1 MANNLESGGH
11 PKGAAAWFAGLVILV
26 VSVSAGL
33 RFYDLFALP
42 LTNDETSALMR
53 LNTKSV
59 SELLG
64 TVVWNDGHPML
75 VQVFLWYWT
84 KWFGTAVW
92 VVKLPFLLCGLGSVI
107 LMIRIGIRL
116 GAAWAGLLAAAMLAT
131 LQFPLMY
138 SEIARPYA
146 PGLLLSLWAY
156 YVWLRWLEVCKT
168 EVAGINL
175 WAKPLILLSIAGYL
189 GASNHYFNG
198 LILALLFISGLMTL
212 PRNRWIRYLWPW
224 LLGAALYMHQI
235 GIFMHHLQV
244 GSPGWLQVPTWKSL
258 FKHFMYCF
266 GYSLWPIHAW
276 LLGVLLGELI
286 QKRKIK
292 WLGFDETWAGSKVIS
307 TGADGDVSD
316 LGDKQ
321 QKRVINRV
329 IWLLYLAP
337 LLIAYFYSVYRAPVF
352 QDSVLL
358 FSFGFGLLGFA
369 LWVDRRVLS
378 LRLKAGLVVLT
389 LLVNLYV
396 LLVDR
401 NHRELFN
408 NQSYDAA
415 VKTLKRWKVVDDVS
429 RGDAMWV
436 YGFESFFME
445 YHAQE
450 LGLALGKWQK
460 NGGDLQY
467 FRDETVD
474 YASFRKKLSALKG
487 DDFYYLNMVGMDPM
501 LRVWIQRA
509 FPVLRSESMG
519 PGYHIMHFSKV
530 VEGNS
535 GSGYLGVG
543 VSPVWRGQLA
553 LRGDIDSSQY
563 RQILAVSTD
572 SLGEHRYSAEFVAV
586 AVVELDTLLLRS
598 KDLRLV
604 VMIKNGAGENI
615 RYLDQG
621 IGNMS
626 YEMGEVEVLEGGRCR
641 VNLYLAGRLVDVEWG
656 GDGIEGQGVL
666 GGIRTGLASNINH
679 FATRGYDMQIFIDNA
694 GRKPVAVKTLRIDFW
709 PGNESVYGLVN
720 PVIP

>member
-1 MANNLESGGH
+1 MENNLKSGGR
-11 PKGAAAWFAGLVILV
+11 PQGAVTWFAGLVILV
-26 VSVSAGL
+26 VGLAAGL
-33 RFYDLFALP
+33 RFIDLFSLP
-42 LTNDETSALMR
+42 LTNDETSVLMR
-53 LNTKSV
+53 LNTNSV

-107 LMIRIGIRL
+107 LTVRIGIRL

-146 PGLLLSLWAY
+146 PGLLLSLWAF
-156 YVWLRWLEVCKT
+156 YVWLRWLDVCKT
-168 EVAGINL
+168 EVAAINL
-175 WAKPLILLSIAGYL
+175 WAKPWILLSIAGYL

-198 LILALLFISGLMTL
+198 LILALLFVSGLVIL
-212 PRNRWIRYLWPW
+212 PRKRWIRYLWPW
-224 LLGAALYMHQI
+224 LLGVALYMHQI
-235 GIFMHHLQV
+235 GIFLHHLQV
-244 GSPGWLQVPTWKSL
+244 GSPGWLQAPTLKSL

-266 GYSLWPIHAW
+266 GYSLWPIQLW

-286 QKRKIK
+286 QRRKIK
-292 WLGFDETWAGSKVIS
+292 WLGFDETLAGSKVIS
-307 TGADGDVSD
+307 SGADDGSD
-316 LGDKQ
+316 LSEKH
-321 QKRVINRV
+321 QKRATNRV

-337 LLIAYFYSVYRAPVF
+337 LLIAYLYSVYRAPVF

-369 LWVDRRVLS
+369 LWVDRRVMS

-401 NHRELFN
+401 NHREVFN

-415 VKTLKRWKVVDDVS
+415 VKTLKRWKVADDVS

-445 YHAQE
+445 YHAKE
-450 LGLALGKWQK
+450 LGFKLDKWQK

-467 FRDETVD
+467 FRDESVD
-474 YASFRKKLSALKG
+474 YASFRKKLAAVRG

-509 FPVLRSESMG
+509 FPILRGESMG
-519 PGYHIMHFSKV
+519 SGYHIMHFSRV
-530 VEGNS
+530 VGKRLDS
-535 GSGYLGVG
+535 GFKSDS
-543 VSPVWRGQLA
+543 VSPVWSGHLA

-563 RQILAVSTD
+563 RQVLAVSTD
-572 SLGEHRYSAEFVAV
+572 SLGEQRYSAEFVAV
-586 AVVELDTLLLRS
+586 ATIELNTMLLRK

-604 VMIKNGAGENI
+604 VVIKNGAGENV

-621 IGNMS
+621 IGNMG
-626 YEMGEVEVLEGGRCR
+626 YELGEVEVLGGGKCR
-641 VNLYLAGRLVDVEWG
+641 ANLFLAGRLVDVEWG
-656 GDGIEGQGVL
+656 GEGIEGQGL
-666 GGIRTGLASNINH
+666 FREIGTGLASNINH

>member
-1 MANNLESGGH
+1 
-11 PKGAAAWFAGLVILV
+11 
-26 VSVSAGL
+26 
-33 RFYDLFALP
+33 
-42 LTNDETSALMR
+42 
-53 LNTKSV
+53 
-59 SELLG
+59 
-64 TVVWNDGHPML
+64 
-75 VQVFLWYWT
+75 
-84 KWFGTAVW
+84 
-92 VVKLPFLLCGLGSVI
+92 
-107 LMIRIGIRL
+107 L

-146 PGLLLSLWAY
+146 PGLLLSLWAF

-244 GSPGWLQVPTWKSL
+244 GSPGWLKVPTIKSL

-266 GYSLWPIHAW
+266 GYSLWPIHVW

-292 WLGFDETWAGSKVIS
+292 WLGFDQIQAGLKGSSFV
-307 TGADGDVSD
+307 ADGSD
-316 LGDKQ
+316 SIEKH
-321 QKRVINRV
+321 QKRTVNRT

-358 FSFGFGLLGFA
+358 FSFGFGILGFA

-436 YGFESFFME
+436 YGFESFFMK

-450 LGLALGKWQK
+450 LGLALGKWQE

-474 YASFRKKLSALKG
+474 YASFRKKLTAVKG

-535 GSGYLGVG
+535 GSGYLGDG
-543 VSPVWRGQLA
+543 VSPVWSGQLA

-563 RQILAVSTD
+563 RQVLAVSTD
-572 SLGEHRYSAEFVAV
+572 SLGEQRYSAEFVAV

-604 VMIKNGAGENI
+604 VIIKNGAGENI

-621 IGNMS
+621 IGNMG
-626 YEMGEVEVLEGGRCR
+626 YGLGEVEVLDGGRCR

-666 GGIRTGLASNINH
+666 RGIGTGLASNINH

-694 GRKPVAVKTLRIDFW
+694 GRKPVGVKSLRIDFW
-709 PGNESVYGLVN
+709 PGNGSVYGLVN

>member
-1 MANNLESGGH
+1 MANNLKSGGH
-11 PKGAAAWFAGLVILV
+11 LKGSAAWFAGLVILV
-26 VSVSAGL
+26 VAVAAGL

-53 LNTKSV
+53 LNAKSV

-64 TVVWNDGHPML
+64 TVVWKDGHPML

-107 LMIRIGIRL
+107 LMVRIGIRL

-146 PGLLLSLWAY
+146 PGLLLSLWAF

-198 LILALLFISGLMTL
+198 LILALLFVSGLVIL
-212 PRNRWIRYLWPW
+212 PRKRWIRYLWPW
-224 LLGAALYMHQI
+224 LLGVALYMHQI
-235 GIFMHHLQV
+235 GIFLHHLQV
-244 GSPGWLQVPTWKSL
+244 GSPGWLQAPTLKSL

-266 GYSLWPIHAW
+266 GYSLWPIHLW
-276 LLGVLLGELI
+276 LIGVLLGELMR
-286 QKRKIK
+286 KRKIK
-292 WLGFDETWAGSKVIS
+292 WLGFDQTLAGLKVIS
-307 TGADGDVSD
+307 SGADDGSD
-316 LGDKQ
+316 LSEKH
-321 QKRVINRV
+321 QKRATNRV

-337 LLIAYFYSVYRAPVF
+337 LAIAFLYSVFRAPVF

-358 FSFGFGLLGFA
+358 FSFGFGILGFA

-415 VKTLKRWKVVDDVS
+415 VKTLKRWKLVDDVS

-445 YHAQE
+445 YHAKE
-450 LGLALGKWQK
+450 LCFKLDRWQK

-467 FRDETVD
+467 FRDESVD
-474 YASFRKKLSALKG
+474 YASFRKKLAAVRG

-509 FPVLRSESMG
+509 FPILRGESMG
-519 PGYHIMHFSKV
+519 SGYHIMHFSRV
-530 VEGNS
+530 VGKRLDS
-535 GSGYLGVG
+535 GFKSDS
-543 VSPVWRGQLA
+543 VSPVWSGHLA

-563 RQILAVSTD
+563 RQVLAVSTD
-572 SLGEHRYSAEFVAV
+572 SLGEQRYSAEFVAV
-586 AVVELDTLLLRS
+586 ACVELDTILLRK

-604 VMIKNGAGENI
+604 VVIKNGAGENV

-621 IGNMS
+621 IGNMG
-626 YEMGEVEVLEGGRCR
+626 YELGEVEVLGGGKCR
-641 VNLYLAGRLVDVEWG
+641 VNLYLAGRLIDVEWG
-656 GDGIEGQGVL
+656 GEGIEGQGL
-666 GGIRTGLASNINH
+666 FREIGTGLASNINH

-709 PGNESVYGLVN
+709 RGNGSVYGLVN

>member
-1 MANNLESGGH
+1 MANNLKSGGH

-26 VSVSAGL
+26 VVVAGGL

-53 LNTKSV
+53 LNAKSV

-64 TVVWNDGHPML
+64 TVVWKDGHPML

-107 LMIRIGIRL
+107 LMVRIGIRL

-146 PGLLLSLWAY
+146 PGLLLSLWAF
-156 YVWLRWLEVCKT
+156 YVWLRWLDVCKT

-198 LILALLFISGLMTL
+198 LILALLFVSGLVIL

-224 LLGAALYMHQI
+224 LLGAALYLHQI
-235 GIFMHHLQV
+235 GIFLHHLQV
-244 GSPGWLQVPTWKSL
+244 GNPGWLQAPTLKSL

-266 GYSLWPIHAW
+266 GYSLWPIHLW
-276 LLGVLLGELI
+276 LIGVLLGELMR
-286 QKRKIK
+286 KRKIK
-292 WLGFDETWAGSKVIS
+292 WLGFGKTLAGLKVIS
-307 TGADGDVSD
+307 SGADDGSD
-316 LGDKQ
+316 LSEKH
-321 QKRVINRV
+321 QKRATNRV

-337 LLIAYFYSVYRAPVF
+337 LLIAYLYSVYRAPVF

-369 LWVDRRVLS
+369 LWVDRRVMS
-378 LRLKAGLVVLT
+378 LRLKAGLVILT

-396 LLVDR
+396 LLMDR
-401 NHRELFN
+401 NHREVFN

-415 VKTLKRWKVVDDVS
+415 VKTLKRWKVADDVS

-445 YHAQE
+445 YHAKE
-450 LGLALGKWQK
+450 LGWELRKWQK
-460 NGGDLQY
+460 GGGKLQY

-474 YASFRKKLSALKG
+474 YSSFRKKLAAVRG

-509 FPVLRSESMG
+509 FPILRGESMG
-519 PGYHIMHFSKV
+519 SGYHIMHFSRV
-530 VEGNS
+530 VGKRLD
-535 GSGYLGVG
+535 LGFKSDS
-543 VSPVWRGQLA
+543 VSPVWSGHLA

-563 RQILAVSTD
+563 RQVLAVSMD
-572 SLGEHRYSAEFVAV
+572 SLGEQRYSAEFVAV
-586 AVVELDTLLLRS
+586 AVVELDTLLLKS

-604 VMIKNGAGENI
+604 VVIKNGAGENV
-615 RYLDQG
+615 RYLDKG
-621 IGNMS
+621 IGNMG
-626 YEMGEVEVLEGGRCR
+626 YELGEVDVLDGGKCR
-641 VNLYLAGRLVDVEWG
+641 ANLFLAGRLVDVEWG
-656 GDGIEGQGVL
+656 GEGF
-666 GGIRTGLASNINH
+666 RGLESNVNH
-679 FATRGYDMQIFIDNA
+679 FVDKGYEMQVFIDNV
-694 GRKPVAVKTLRIDFW
+694 GRNPMAVKTLCIDFW
-709 PGNESVYGLVN
+709 RGNASVYGLVN

>member
-26 VSVSAGL
+26 VAVAAGL

-53 LNTKSV
+53 LNAKSV

-146 PGLLLSLWAY
+146 PGLLLSLWAF

-198 LILALLFISGLMTL
+198 LILALLFISGLITL

-244 GSPGWLQVPTWKSL
+244 GSPGWLKVPTIKSL
-258 FKHFMYCF
+258 FKYFMYCF
-266 GYSLWPIHAW
+266 GYSLWPIHVW

-292 WLGFDETWAGSKVIS
+292 WLGFDQIQAGLKGSSFV
-307 TGADGDVSD
+307 ADGSD
-316 LGDKQ
+316 SSEKH
-321 QKRVINRV
+321 QKRAINRV

-358 FSFGFGLLGFA
+358 FSFGFGILGFA
-369 LWVDRRVLS
+369 LWVDRSALS

-436 YGFESFFME
+436 YGFESFFMK

-474 YASFRKKLSALKG
+474 YASFRKKLTAVKG

-530 VEGNS
+530 VDGNS
-535 GSGYLGVG
+535 GSGYLGDG
-543 VSPVWRGQLA
+543 VSPVWNGQLA

-563 RQILAVSTD
+563 RQVLAVSTD
-572 SLGEHRYSAEFVAV
+572 SLGEQRYSAEFVAV

-604 VMIKNGAGENI
+604 VIIKNGAGENI

-656 GDGIEGQGVL
+656 GEGIEGQGVL
-666 GGIRTGLASNINH
+666 RGIGTGLASNINH

-694 GRKPVAVKTLRIDFW
+694 GRKPVGVKSLRIDFW
-709 PGNESVYGLVN
+709 PGNGSVYGLVN

>member
-11 PKGAAAWFAGLVILV
+11 PKGAAAWFAGLAILV
-26 VSVSAGL
+26 VAVAAGL

-42 LTNDETSALMR
+42 LTNDETSSLMR
-53 LNTKSV
+53 LNAKSV

-107 LMIRIGIRL
+107 LMIHIGIRL

-146 PGLLLSLWAY
+146 PGLLLSLWAF
-156 YVWLRWLEVCKT
+156 YVWLRWLEVSKT

-198 LILALLFISGLMTL
+198 LILALLFISGLVIL

-244 GSPGWLQVPTWKSL
+244 GSPGWLKVPTIKSL

-266 GYSLWPIHAW
+266 GYSLWPIHVW

-292 WLGFDETWAGSKVIS
+292 WLGFDQIQAGLKGSSFV
-307 TGADGDVSD
+307 ADGSD
-316 LGDKQ
+316 SIEKH
-321 QKRVINRV
+321 QKRTVNRT

-358 FSFGFGLLGFA
+358 FSFGFGILGFA

-436 YGFESFFME
+436 YGFESFFMK

-474 YASFRKKLSALKG
+474 YASFRKKLTAVKG

-543 VSPVWRGQLA
+543 VSPVWSGQLA

-563 RQILAVSTD
+563 RQVLAVSTD
-572 SLGEHRYSAEFVAV
+572 SLGEQRYSAEFVAV

-604 VMIKNGAGENI
+604 VIIKNGAGENI

-621 IGNMS
+621 IGNMG
-626 YEMGEVEVLEGGRCR
+626 YGLGEVEVLDGGRCR

-656 GDGIEGQGVL
+656 GEGIEGQGVL
-666 GGIRTGLASNINH
+666 RGIGTGLASNINH

-694 GRKPVAVKTLRIDFW
+694 GRKPVGVKSLRIDFW
-709 PGNESVYGLVN
+709 PGNGSVYGLVN

>member
-26 VSVSAGL
+26 VAVAAGL

-53 LNTKSV
+53 LNAKSV

-146 PGLLLSLWAY
+146 PGLLLSLWAF

-198 LILALLFISGLMTL
+198 LILALLFISGLMIL

-244 GSPGWLQVPTWKSL
+244 GSPGWLKVPTIKSL
-258 FKHFMYCF
+258 FKYFMYCF
-266 GYSLWPIHAW
+266 GYSLWPIHVW

-292 WLGFDETWAGSKVIS
+292 WLGFDQIQAGLKGSSFV
-307 TGADGDVSD
+307 ADGSD
-316 LGDKQ
+316 SSEKH
-321 QKRVINRV
+321 QKRAINRV

-358 FSFGFGLLGFA
+358 FSFGFGILGFA
-369 LWVDRRVLS
+369 LWVDRSALS

-436 YGFESFFME
+436 YGFESFFMK

-474 YASFRKKLSALKG
+474 YASFRKKLTAVKG

-535 GSGYLGVG
+535 GSGYLGDG
-543 VSPVWRGQLA
+543 VSPVWSGQLA

-563 RQILAVSTD
+563 RQVLAVSTD
-572 SLGEHRYSAEFVAV
+572 SLGEQRYSAEFVAV

-604 VMIKNGAGENI
+604 VIIKNGAGENI

-656 GDGIEGQGVL
+656 GEGIEGQGVL
-666 GGIRTGLASNINH
+666 RGIGTGLASNINH

-694 GRKPVAVKTLRIDFW
+694 GRKPVGVKSLRIDFW
-709 PGNESVYGLVN
+709 PGNGSVYGLVN

>member
-26 VSVSAGL
+26 VAVAAGL

-53 LNTKSV
+53 LNAKSV

-64 TVVWNDGHPML
+64 TVVWDDGHPML

-107 LMIRIGIRL
+107 LMIHIGIRM

-146 PGLLLSLWAY
+146 PGLLLSLWAF
-156 YVWLRWLEVCKT
+156 YVWLRWLEVCKAD
-168 EVAGINL
+168 VAGINL

-198 LILALLFISGLMTL
+198 LILALLFVSGLVIL
-212 PRNRWIRYLWPW
+212 PRKRWIRYLWPW

-244 GSPGWLQVPTWKSL
+244 GSPGWLQVPTIKSL

-266 GYSLWPIHAW
+266 GYSLWPIHLW

-292 WLGFDETWAGSKVIS
+292 WLGFDETLAESKVIS
-307 TGADGDVSD
+307 AGADGDGSD

-321 QKRVINRV
+321 QKREINRV

-337 LLIAYFYSVYRAPVF
+337 LVIAFLYSVLRAPVF

-369 LWVDRRVLS
+369 LWVDRRALS

-396 LLVDR
+396 LLEDR

-415 VKTLKRWKVVDDVS
+415 VKTFKRWKVLDDVS

-436 YGFESFFME
+436 FGFESFFME
-445 YHAQE
+445 YHAKE

-467 FRDETVD
+467 FRDEKVD
-474 YASFRKKLSALKG
+474 YASFRKKLAAVKG

-509 FPVLRSESMG
+509 FPILLSESMG
-519 PGYHIMHFSKV
+519 PGYHIMHFSKFGG
-530 VEGNS
+530 GNGAS
-535 GSGYLGVG
+535 GNLGDG
-543 VSPVWRGQLA
+543 VSPVRSGQLA

-563 RQILAVSTD
+563 RQVLAVSTD
-572 SLGEHRYSAEFVAV
+572 SLGDQRYSAEFVAV
-586 AVVELDTLLLRS
+586 ATLELDTLLLRS

-621 IGNMS
+621 IGS
-626 YEMGEVEVLEGGRCR
+626 MGYGLGDVEVLVGGRCR

-656 GDGIEGQGVL
+656 GEGIAGQGVFREI
-666 GGIRTGLASNINH
+666 GAGLASNINH

-694 GRKPVAVKTLRIDFW
+694 GRRPVAVKTLRIDFW
-709 PGNESVYGLVN
+709 PGNGSVYGLVN

>member
-26 VSVSAGL
+26 VAVAAGL

-53 LNTKSV
+53 LSAKSV

-92 VVKLPFLLCGLGSVI
+92 VAKLPFLLCGLGSVI

-116 GAAWAGLLAAAMLAT
+116 GASWAGLLAAAMLAT

-146 PGLLLSLWAY
+146 PGLLLSLWAF

-198 LILALLFISGLMTL
+198 LILALLFISGLMIL

-292 WLGFDETWAGSKVIS
+292 WLGFDETLAGSKVIS

-321 QKRVINRV
+321 QKRAINRV

-358 FSFGFGLLGFA
+358 FSFGFGILGFA

-429 RGDAMWV
+429 RGDAMLV

-474 YASFRKKLSALKG
+474 YASFRKKLVAVKG

-535 GSGYLGVG
+535 GSGYLGGG
-543 VSPVWRGQLA
+543 VSPVWSGQLA

-563 RQILAVSTD
+563 RQVLAVSTD

-604 VMIKNGAGENI
+604 VMIKNGVGENI

-621 IGNMS
+621 IGNMG
-626 YEMGEVEVLEGGRCR
+626 YGLGEVEVLDGGRCR

-666 GGIRTGLASNINH
+666 RGIGTGLVSNINH

-694 GRKPVAVKTLRIDFW
+694 GRKSVAVKTLRINFW
-709 PGNESVYGLVN
+709 PGNGSVYGLVN
-720 PVIP
+720 PAIP

>member
-1 MANNLESGGH
+1 MENNLKSGGR
-11 PKGAAAWFAGLVILV
+11 PLEAVTWFVVLVILV
-26 VSVSAGL
+26 VAVAAGL
-33 RFYDLFALP
+33 RFIDLFSLP

-53 LNTKSV
+53 LNAKSV

-92 VVKLPFLLCGLGSVI
+92 LVKLPFLLCGLGSVI

-116 GAAWAGLLAAAMLAT
+116 GAAWTGLLAAAMLAT

-146 PGLLLSLWAY
+146 PGLLLSLWAF

-198 LILALLFISGLMTL
+198 LILALLFVSGLVIL

-224 LLGAALYMHQI
+224 LLCAALYMHQI

-266 GYSLWPIHAW
+266 GYSLWPIHVW

-292 WLGFDETWAGSKVIS
+292 WLGFDETMAGSKVIS
-307 TGADGDVSD
+307 SVADGLDSSE
-316 LGDKQ
+316 KHQ
-321 QKRVINRV
+321 NRAINRV

-358 FSFGFGLLGFA
+358 FSFGFGILAFA

-378 LRLKAGLVVLT
+378 LHLKAGLVVLT

-415 VKTLKRWKVVDDVS
+415 VKTLKRWKLVDNVS

-460 NGGDLQY
+460 NGGDLQC

-474 YASFRKKLSALKG
+474 YASFRKKLAAVKG
-487 DDFYYLNMVGMDPM
+487 DDFYYLNMVGIDPM

-530 VEGNS
+530 VEGNVDS
-535 GSGYLGVG
+535 RFLRDR
-543 VSPVWRGQLA
+543 VSPVWSGQLA

-563 RQILAVSTD
+563 RQVLSVSTD
-572 SLGEHRYSAEFVAV
+572 SLGEQRYSAEFVAV
-586 AVVELDTLLLRS
+586 AVVELDTQLLRD

-604 VMIKNGAGENI
+604 VMIKNGASENI

-626 YEMGEVEVLEGGRCR
+626 YEMGEVEVLDGGRCR
-641 VNLYLAGRLVDVEWG
+641 ANLLLAGRLVDVDWG
-656 GDGIEGQGVL
+656 GEGIEGQGL
-666 GGIRTGLASNINH
+666 LRGIGTGLMSNINH
-679 FATRGYDMQIFIDNA
+679 FARRGYEMQIFIDNA
-694 GRKPVAVKTLRIDFW
+694 GRKAVAVKSLGIDFW
-709 PGNESVYGLVN
+709 PGNGSVYGLVN

>member
-26 VSVSAGL
+26 VAVAAGL

-53 LNTKSV
+53 LNAKSV

-64 TVVWNDGHPML
+64 TVVWDDGHPML

-107 LMIRIGIRL
+107 LMIHIGIRM

-146 PGLLLSLWAY
+146 PGLLLSLWAF
-156 YVWLRWLEVCKT
+156 YVWLRWLEVCKAD
-168 EVAGINL
+168 VAGINL

-198 LILALLFISGLMTL
+198 LILALLFVSGLVIL
-212 PRNRWIRYLWPW
+212 PRKRWIRYLWPW

-244 GSPGWLQVPTWKSL
+244 GSPGWLQVPTIKSL

-266 GYSLWPIHAW
+266 GYSLWPIHLW

-292 WLGFDETWAGSKVIS
+292 WLGFDETLDESKVIS
-307 TGADGDVSD
+307 AGADGDRSD

-321 QKRVINRV
+321 QKREINRV

-337 LLIAYFYSVYRAPVF
+337 LVIAFLYSVLRAPVF

-369 LWVDRRVLS
+369 LWVDRRALS

-396 LLVDR
+396 LLEDR

-436 YGFESFFME
+436 FGFESFFME
-445 YHAQE
+445 YHAKE

-467 FRDETVD
+467 FRDEKVD
-474 YASFRKKLSALKG
+474 YASFRKKLAAVKG

-509 FPVLRSESMG
+509 FPILLSESMG
-519 PGYHIMHFSKV
+519 PGYHIMHFSKFGG
-530 VEGNS
+530 GNGAS
-535 GSGYLGVG
+535 GNLGDG
-543 VSPVWRGQLA
+543 VSPVRSGQLA

-563 RQILAVSTD
+563 RQVLAVSTD
-572 SLGEHRYSAEFVAV
+572 SLGDQRYSAEFVAV
-586 AVVELDTLLLRS
+586 ATLELDTLLLRS

-621 IGNMS
+621 IGNMG
-626 YEMGEVEVLEGGRCR
+626 YGLGDVEVLVGGSCR

-656 GDGIEGQGVL
+656 GEGIAGKGVFREI
-666 GGIRTGLASNINH
+666 GEGLASNINH

-694 GRKPVAVKTLRIDFW
+694 GRRPVAVKTLRIDFW
-709 PGNESVYGLVN
+709 PGNGSVYGLVN

>member
-1 MANNLESGGH
+1 
-11 PKGAAAWFAGLVILV
+11 V
-26 VSVSAGL
+26 
-33 RFYDLFALP
+33 
-42 LTNDETSALMR
+42 
-53 LNTKSV
+53 
-59 SELLG
+59 
-64 TVVWNDGHPML
+64 
-75 VQVFLWYWT
+75 
-84 KWFGTAVW
+84 
-92 VVKLPFLLCGLGSVI
+92 
-107 LMIRIGIRL
+107 
-116 GAAWAGLLAAAMLAT
+116 
-131 LQFPLMY
+131 
-138 SEIARPYA
+138 
-146 PGLLLSLWAY
+146 
-156 YVWLRWLEVCKT
+156 
-168 EVAGINL
+168 
-175 WAKPLILLSIAGYL
+175 
-189 GASNHYFNG
+189 
-198 LILALLFISGLMTL
+198 
-212 PRNRWIRYLWPW
+212 
-224 LLGAALYMHQI
+224 
-235 GIFMHHLQV
+235 
-244 GSPGWLQVPTWKSL
+244 
-258 FKHFMYCF
+258 
-266 GYSLWPIHAW
+266 W

-292 WLGFDETWAGSKVIS
+292 WLGFDETLAGSKVIS
-307 TGADGDVSD
+307 AGADGDGSD
-316 LGDKQ
+316 LSEKH
-321 QKRVINRV
+321 QKRAINRV

-337 LLIAYFYSVYRAPVF
+337 LLIAYLYSVYRAPVF

-358 FSFGFGLLGFA
+358 FSFAFGILGFA
-369 LWVDRRVLS
+369 LWVDRRALS

-396 LLVDR
+396 LLEDR

-445 YHAQE
+445 YHAKE

-474 YASFRKKLSALKG
+474 YASFRKKLVAVKG

-535 GSGYLGVG
+535 GSGYMGGG
-543 VSPVWRGQLA
+543 VSPVWSGQLA
-553 LRGDIDSSQY
+553 LSGDIDSSQY
-563 RQILAVSTD
+563 RQVLAVSTD
-572 SLGEHRYSAEFVAV
+572 SLGEQRYSAEFVAV
-586 AVVELDTLLLRS
+586 AVVEVDTLLLRS

-641 VNLYLAGRLVDVEWG
+641 VNFYLAGRLVDVEWG
-656 GDGIEGQGVL
+656 GQGIEGQGVL
-666 GGIRTGLASNINH
+666 RGIGTGLASNINH

-709 PGNESVYGLVN
+709 PGNGSVYGLVN

>member
-1 MANNLESGGH
+1 MANNLKSGGH

-26 VSVSAGL
+26 VVVAAGL

-53 LNTKSV
+53 LNAKSV

-64 TVVWNDGHPML
+64 TVVWKDGHPML

-107 LMIRIGIRL
+107 LMVRIGLRL

-146 PGLLLSLWAY
+146 PGLLLSLWAF
-156 YVWLRWLEVCKT
+156 YVWLRWLDVCKT
-168 EVAGINL
+168 EVAAINL
-175 WAKPLILLSIAGYL
+175 WVKPLILLSIAGYL

-198 LILALLFISGLMTL
+198 LILALLFVSGLVIL

-224 LLGAALYMHQI
+224 LLGAALYLHQI
-235 GIFMHHLQV
+235 GIFLHHLQV
-244 GSPGWLQVPTWKSL
+244 GNPGWLQAPTLKSL

-266 GYSLWPIHAW
+266 GYSLWPIHLW
-276 LLGVLLGELI
+276 LIGVLLGELMR
-286 QKRKIK
+286 KRKIK
-292 WLGFDETWAGSKVIS
+292 WLGFGKTLAGLKVIS
-307 TGADGDVSD
+307 SGADDGSD
-316 LGDKQ
+316 LSEKH
-321 QKRVINRV
+321 QKRATNRV

-337 LLIAYFYSVYRAPVF
+337 LLIAYLYSVYRAPVF

-369 LWVDRRVLS
+369 LWVDRRVMS
-378 LRLKAGLVVLT
+378 LRLKAGLVILT

-396 LLVDR
+396 LLMDR
-401 NHRELFN
+401 NHREVFN

-415 VKTLKRWKVVDDVS
+415 VKTLKRWKVADDVS

-445 YHAQE
+445 YHAKE
-450 LGLALGKWQK
+450 LGFKLDKWQK

-467 FRDETVD
+467 FRDESVD
-474 YASFRKKLSALKG
+474 YASFRKKLAAVRG

-509 FPVLRSESMG
+509 FPILRGESMG
-519 PGYHIMHFSKV
+519 SGYHIMHFSRV
-530 VEGNS
+530 VGKRLDS
-535 GSGYLGVG
+535 GFKSDS
-543 VSPVWRGQLA
+543 VSPVWSGHLA

-563 RQILAVSTD
+563 RQVLAVSTD
-572 SLGEHRYSAEFVAV
+572 SLGEQRYSAEFVAV
-586 AVVELDTLLLRS
+586 ACVELDTILLRK

-604 VMIKNGAGENI
+604 VVIKNGAGENV

-621 IGNMS
+621 IGNMG
-626 YEMGEVEVLEGGRCR
+626 YELGEVEVLGGGKCR
-641 VNLYLAGRLVDVEWG
+641 VNLYLAGRLVDVEWSG
-656 GDGIEGQGVL
+656 EGIEGQGL
-666 GGIRTGLASNINH
+666 FREIGTGLASNINH

>member
-1 MANNLESGGH
+1 MANNLKSGGH
-11 PKGAAAWFAGLVILV
+11 LKGSAAWFAGLVILV
-26 VSVSAGL
+26 VAVAAGL

-53 LNTKSV
+53 LNAKSV

-64 TVVWNDGHPML
+64 TVVWKDGHPML

-107 LMIRIGIRL
+107 LMVRIGIRL

-146 PGLLLSLWAY
+146 PGLLLSLWAF
-156 YVWLRWLEVCKT
+156 YVWLRWLDVCKT
-168 EVAGINL
+168 EVAAINL

-198 LILALLFISGLMTL
+198 LILALLFVSGLVIL

-244 GSPGWLQVPTWKSL
+244 GSPGWLQAPTLKSL

-266 GYSLWPIHAW
+266 GYSLWPIHLW
-276 LLGVLLGELI
+276 LIGVLLGELMR
-286 QKRKIK
+286 KRKIK
-292 WLGFDETWAGSKVIS
+292 WLGFGGTLA
-307 TGADGDVSD
+307 ADATD

-321 QKRVINRV
+321 PNRATNRV

-337 LLIAYFYSVYRAPVF
+337 LLIAYLYSVYRAPVF

-369 LWVDRRVLS
+369 LWVDRRVMS
-378 LRLKAGLVVLT
+378 LRLKAGLVILT

-401 NHRELFN
+401 NHREVFN

-415 VKTLKRWKVVDDVS
+415 VKTLKRWKVADDVS

-436 YGFESFFME
+436 YGFEPFFME
-445 YHAQE
+445 YHAKE
-450 LGLALGKWQK
+450 LGWELGKWQK
-460 NGGDLQY
+460 GGGKLQY

-474 YASFRKKLSALKG
+474 YASFRKKLAALRG

-509 FPVLRSESMG
+509 FPILRGESMG
-519 PGYHIMHFSKV
+519 SGYHIMHFSRIV
-530 VEGNS
+530 GERLD
-535 GSGYLGVG
+535 LGFKSDS
-543 VSPVWRGQLA
+543 VSPVWSGHLA

-563 RQILAVSTD
+563 RQVLAVSMD
-572 SLGEHRYSAEFVAV
+572 SLGEQRYSAEFVAV
-586 AVVELDTLLLRS
+586 AVVELDTLLLKS

-604 VMIKNGAGENI
+604 VVIKNGAGENV
-615 RYLDQG
+615 RFLDQG
-621 IGNMS
+621 LGNMG
-626 YEMGEVEVLEGGRCR
+626 YELGEVEVLDGGKCR
-641 VNLYLAGRLVDVEWG
+641 ANLFLAGRLVDVEWG
-656 GDGIEGQGVL
+656 GEGF
-666 GGIRTGLASNINH
+666 RGLESNVNH
-679 FATRGYDMQIFIDNA
+679 FVDKGYEMQVFIDNV
-694 GRKPVAVKTLRIDFW
+694 GRNPMAVKTLRIDFW
-709 PGNESVYGLVN
+709 RGNASVYGLVN

>member
-1 MANNLESGGH
+1 
-11 PKGAAAWFAGLVILV
+11 
-26 VSVSAGL
+26 
-33 RFYDLFALP
+33 
-42 LTNDETSALMR
+42 
-53 LNTKSV
+53 
-59 SELLG
+59 
-64 TVVWNDGHPML
+64 
-75 VQVFLWYWT
+75 
-84 KWFGTAVW
+84 

-107 LMIRIGIRL
+107 LMIHIGIRL

-146 PGLLLSLWAY
+146 PGLLLSLWAF
-156 YVWLRWLEVCKT
+156 YVWLRWLEVCRT

-198 LILALLFISGLMTL
+198 LILALLFISGLVIL

-244 GSPGWLQVPTWKSL
+244 GSPGWLKVPTIKSL

-266 GYSLWPIHAW
+266 GYSLWPIHVW

-292 WLGFDETWAGSKVIS
+292 WLGFDQIQAGLKGSSFV
-307 TGADGDVSD
+307 ADGSD
-316 LGDKQ
+316 SIEKH
-321 QKRVINRV
+321 QKRTVNRT

-358 FSFGFGLLGFA
+358 FSFGFGILGFA

-436 YGFESFFME
+436 YGFESFFMK

-450 LGLALGKWQK
+450 LGLALGKWQE

-474 YASFRKKLSALKG
+474 YASFRKKLTAVKG

-535 GSGYLGVG
+535 GSGYLGDG
-543 VSPVWRGQLA
+543 VSPVWSGQLA

-563 RQILAVSTD
+563 RQVLAVSTD
-572 SLGEHRYSAEFVAV
+572 SLGEQRYSAEFVAV

-604 VMIKNGAGENI
+604 VIIKNGAGENI

-621 IGNMS
+621 IGNMG
-626 YEMGEVEVLEGGRCR
+626 YGLGEVEVLDGGRCR

-666 GGIRTGLASNINH
+666 RGIGTGLVSNINH

-694 GRKPVAVKTLRIDFW
+694 GRKPVGVKSLRIDFW
-709 PGNESVYGLVN
+709 PGNGSVYGLVN

>member
-1 MANNLESGGH
+1 
-11 PKGAAAWFAGLVILV
+11 
-26 VSVSAGL
+26 
-33 RFYDLFALP
+33 
-42 LTNDETSALMR
+42 
-53 LNTKSV
+53 
-59 SELLG
+59 
-64 TVVWNDGHPML
+64 ML

-116 GAAWAGLLAAAMLAT
+116 SAAWAGLLAAAMLAT

-146 PGLLLSLWAY
+146 PGLLLSLWAF

-244 GSPGWLQVPTWKSL
+244 GSPGWLKVPTIKSL

-266 GYSLWPIHAW
+266 GYSLWPIHVW

-292 WLGFDETWAGSKVIS
+292 WLGFDQIQAGLKGSSFV
-307 TGADGDVSD
+307 ADGSD
-316 LGDKQ
+316 SSEKH
-321 QKRVINRV
+321 QKRAINRV

-358 FSFGFGLLGFA
+358 FSFGFGILGFA
-369 LWVDRRVLS
+369 LWVDRSALS

-474 YASFRKKLSALKG
+474 YASFRKKLTAVKG

-535 GSGYLGVG
+535 GSGYLGDG
-543 VSPVWRGQLA
+543 VSPVWSGQLA

-563 RQILAVSTD
+563 RQVLAVSTD
-572 SLGEHRYSAEFVAV
+572 SLGEQRYSAEFVAV

-604 VMIKNGAGENI
+604 VIIKNGAGENI

-656 GDGIEGQGVL
+656 GEGIEGQGVL
-666 GGIRTGLASNINH
+666 RGIGTGLASNINH

-694 GRKPVAVKTLRIDFW
+694 GRKPVGVKSLRIDFW
-709 PGNESVYGLVN
+709 PGNGSVYGLVN

>member
-1 MANNLESGGH
+1 
-11 PKGAAAWFAGLVILV
+11 
-26 VSVSAGL
+26 
-33 RFYDLFALP
+33 
-42 LTNDETSALMR
+42 
-53 LNTKSV
+53 
-59 SELLG
+59 
-64 TVVWNDGHPML
+64 
-75 VQVFLWYWT
+75 
-84 KWFGTAVW
+84 
-92 VVKLPFLLCGLGSVI
+92 
-107 LMIRIGIRL
+107 
-116 GAAWAGLLAAAMLAT
+116 
-131 LQFPLMY
+131 
-138 SEIARPYA
+138 
-146 PGLLLSLWAY
+146 
-156 YVWLRWLEVCKT
+156 
-168 EVAGINL
+168 
-175 WAKPLILLSIAGYL
+175 
-189 GASNHYFNG
+189 
-198 LILALLFISGLMTL
+198 
-212 PRNRWIRYLWPW
+212 
-224 LLGAALYMHQI
+224 
-235 GIFMHHLQV
+235 MHHLQV
-244 GSPGWLQVPTWKSL
+244 GSPGWLKVPTIKSL

-266 GYSLWPIHAW
+266 GYSLWPIHVW

-292 WLGFDETWAGSKVIS
+292 WLGFDQIQAGLKGSSFV
-307 TGADGDVSD
+307 ADGSD
-316 LGDKQ
+316 SIEKH
-321 QKRVINRV
+321 QKRTVNRT

-358 FSFGFGLLGFA
+358 FSFGFGILGFA

-436 YGFESFFME
+436 YGFESFFMK

-450 LGLALGKWQK
+450 LGLALGKWQE

-474 YASFRKKLSALKG
+474 YASFRKKLTAVKG

-535 GSGYLGVG
+535 GSGYLGDG
-543 VSPVWRGQLA
+543 VSPVWSGQLA

-563 RQILAVSTD
+563 RQVLAVSTD
-572 SLGEHRYSAEFVAV
+572 SLGEQRYSAEFVAV

-604 VMIKNGAGENI
+604 VIIKNGAGENI

-621 IGNMS
+621 IGNMG
-626 YEMGEVEVLEGGRCR
+626 YGLGEVEVLDGGRCR

-666 GGIRTGLASNINH
+666 RGIGTGLASNINH

-694 GRKPVAVKTLRIDFW
+694 GRKPVGVKSLRIDFW
-709 PGNESVYGLVN
+709 PGNGSVYGLVN

>member
-1 MANNLESGGH
+1 MANNLKSGGH

-26 VSVSAGL
+26 VVVAAGL

-53 LNTKSV
+53 LNAKSV

-64 TVVWNDGHPML
+64 TVVWKDGHPML

-107 LMIRIGIRL
+107 LMVRIGIRL

-146 PGLLLSLWAY
+146 PGLLLSLWAF
-156 YVWLRWLEVCKT
+156 YVWLRWLDVCKT

-198 LILALLFISGLMTL
+198 LILALLFVSGLVIL

-224 LLGAALYMHQI
+224 LLGAALYLHQI
-235 GIFMHHLQV
+235 GIFLHHLQV
-244 GSPGWLQVPTWKSL
+244 GNPGWLQAPTLKSL

-266 GYSLWPIHAW
+266 GYSLWPIHLW
-276 LLGVLLGELI
+276 LIGVLLGELMR
-286 QKRKIK
+286 KRKIK
-292 WLGFDETWAGSKVIS
+292 WLGFGKTLAGLKVIS
-307 TGADGDVSD
+307 SGADDGSD
-316 LGDKQ
+316 LSEKH
-321 QKRVINRV
+321 QKRATNRV

-337 LLIAYFYSVYRAPVF
+337 LVIAYFYSVYRAPVF

-369 LWVDRRVLS
+369 LWVDRRVMS
-378 LRLKAGLVVLT
+378 LRLKAGLVILT

-396 LLVDR
+396 LLMDR
-401 NHRELFN
+401 NHREVFN

-415 VKTLKRWKVVDDVS
+415 VKTLKRWKVADDVS

-445 YHAQE
+445 YHAKE
-450 LGLALGKWQK
+450 LGWELRKWQK
-460 NGGDLQY
+460 GGGKLQY

-474 YASFRKKLSALKG
+474 YSSFRKKLAAVRG

-509 FPVLRSESMG
+509 FPILRGESMG
-519 PGYHIMHFSKV
+519 SGYHIMHFSRV
-530 VEGNS
+530 VGKRLD
-535 GSGYLGVG
+535 LGFKSDSVL
-543 VSPVWRGQLA
+543 PVWSGHLA

-563 RQILAVSTD
+563 RQVLAVSMD
-572 SLGEHRYSAEFVAV
+572 SLGEQRYSAEFVAV
-586 AVVELDTLLLRS
+586 AVVELDTLLLKS

-604 VMIKNGAGENI
+604 VVIKNGAGENV
-615 RYLDQG
+615 RFLDQG
-621 IGNMS
+621 LGNMG
-626 YEMGEVEVLEGGRCR
+626 YELGEVEVLDGGKCR
-641 VNLYLAGRLVDVEWG
+641 ANLFLAGRLVDVEWG
-656 GDGIEGQGVL
+656 GEGF
-666 GGIRTGLASNINH
+666 RGLESNVNH
-679 FATRGYDMQIFIDNA
+679 FVDKGYEMQIFIDNV
-694 GRKPVAVKTLRIDFW
+694 GRNPMAVKTLRIDFW
-709 PGNESVYGLVN
+709 RGNATVYGLVN

>member
-26 VSVSAGL
+26 VAVAAGL

-53 LNTKSV
+53 LNAKSV

-244 GSPGWLQVPTWKSL
+244 GSPGWLQVPTIKSL

-266 GYSLWPIHAW
+266 GYSLWPIHVW

-292 WLGFDETWAGSKVIS
+292 WLGFDQIQAGLKGSSFV
-307 TGADGDVSD
+307 ADGSD
-316 LGDKQ
+316 SSEKH
-321 QKRVINRV
+321 QKRAINRV

-358 FSFGFGLLGFA
+358 FSFGFGILGFA
-369 LWVDRRVLS
+369 LWVDRSALS

-436 YGFESFFME
+436 YGFESFFMK

-474 YASFRKKLSALKG
+474 YASFRKKLTAVKG

-530 VEGNS
+530 VDGNS
-535 GSGYLGVG
+535 GSGYLGDG
-543 VSPVWRGQLA
+543 VSPVWSGQLA

-563 RQILAVSTD
+563 RQVLAVSTD
-572 SLGEHRYSAEFVAV
+572 SLGEQRYSAEFVAV

-604 VMIKNGAGENI
+604 VIIKNGAGENI

-656 GDGIEGQGVL
+656 GEGIEGQGVL
-666 GGIRTGLASNINH
+666 RGIGTGLASNINH

-694 GRKPVAVKTLRIDFW
+694 GRKPVGVKSLRIDFW
-709 PGNESVYGLVN
+709 PGNGSVYGLVN

>member
-1 MANNLESGGH
+1 MANNLESGGR

-26 VSVSAGL
+26 VAVAAGL

-53 LNTKSV
+53 LNAKSV

-146 PGLLLSLWAY
+146 PGLLLSLWAF
-156 YVWLRWLEVCKT
+156 YVWLRWLEVSKT

-198 LILALLFISGLMTL
+198 LILALLFISGLMIL

-244 GSPGWLQVPTWKSL
+244 GSPGWLQAPSLNSL

-266 GYSLWPIHAW
+266 GYSLWPIHVW

-292 WLGFDETWAGSKVIS
+292 WLGFDQTWAGLKGSSSV
-307 TGADGDVSD
+307 ADGSD
-316 LGDKQ
+316 LSEKH
-321 QKRVINRV
+321 QKRAINRV

-337 LLIAYFYSVYRAPVF
+337 LVIAYFYSIYRAPVF

-358 FSFGFGLLGFA
+358 FSFAFGILGFA
-369 LWVDRRVLS
+369 LWVDRRALS
-378 LRLKAGLVVLT
+378 LRLTAGLVVLT

-445 YHAQE
+445 YHAKE
-450 LGLALGKWQK
+450 LGLALGNWQK

-467 FRDETVD
+467 FRDKMVD
-474 YASFRKKLSALKG
+474 YASFRKKLAAVKG

-509 FPVLRSESMG
+509 FPILRSESMG
-519 PGYHIMHFSKV
+519 PGYHIVHFSKRV
-530 VEGNS
+530 GGNS
-535 GSGYLGVG
+535 GSGYLGDG
-543 VSPVWRGQLA
+543 VSPVWSGQLA

-563 RQILAVSTD
+563 RQVLAVSTD
-572 SLGEHRYSAEFVAV
+572 SLGEQRYSAEFVAV

-604 VMIKNGAGENI
+604 VVIKNGAGENI

-626 YEMGEVEVLEGGRCR
+626 YRMGDVEVLEGGRCR

-656 GDGIEGQGVL
+656 GEEIEGQGVFREI
-666 GGIRTGLASNINH
+666 GTGLSSNINH
-679 FATRGYDMQIFIDNA
+679 FATRGHDMQIFIDNA

-709 PGNESVYGLVN
+709 PGNGSVYGLVN

>member
-1 MANNLESGGH
+1 MANNLKSGGH

-26 VSVSAGL
+26 VVVAAGL

-53 LNTKSV
+53 LNAKSV

-64 TVVWNDGHPML
+64 TVVWKDGHPML

-107 LMIRIGIRL
+107 LMVRIGIRL

-146 PGLLLSLWAY
+146 PGLLLSLWAF
-156 YVWLRWLEVCKT
+156 YVWLRWLDVCKT

-198 LILALLFISGLMTL
+198 LILALLFISGLMIL

-244 GSPGWLQVPTWKSL
+244 GSPGWLQAPSLNSL

-266 GYSLWPIHAW
+266 GYSLWPIHLW
-276 LLGVLLGELI
+276 LIGVLLGELMR
-286 QKRKIK
+286 KRKIK
-292 WLGFDETWAGSKVIS
+292 WLGFGGTLA
-307 TGADGDVSD
+307 ADATD

-321 QKRVINRV
+321 PNRATNRV

-337 LLIAYFYSVYRAPVF
+337 LLIAYLYSVYRAPVF

-369 LWVDRRVLS
+369 LWVDRRVMS
-378 LRLKAGLVVLT
+378 LRLKAGLVILT

-401 NHRELFN
+401 NHREVFN

-415 VKTLKRWKVVDDVS
+415 VKTLKRWKVADDVS

-436 YGFESFFME
+436 YGFEPFFME
-445 YHAQE
+445 YHAKE
-450 LGLALGKWQK
+450 LGWELGKWQK
-460 NGGDLQY
+460 GGGKLQY

-474 YASFRKKLSALKG
+474 YASFRKKLAALRG

-509 FPVLRSESMG
+509 FPILRGESMG
-519 PGYHIMHFSKV
+519 SGYHIMHFSRIV
-530 VEGNS
+530 GERLD
-535 GSGYLGVG
+535 LGFKSDS
-543 VSPVWRGQLA
+543 VSPVWSGHLA

-563 RQILAVSTD
+563 RQVLAVSMD
-572 SLGEHRYSAEFVAV
+572 SLGEQRYSAEFVAV
-586 AVVELDTLLLRS
+586 AVVELDTLLLKS

-604 VMIKNGAGENI
+604 VVIKNGAGENV
-615 RYLDQG
+615 RFLDQG
-621 IGNMS
+621 LGNMG
-626 YEMGEVEVLEGGRCR
+626 YELGEVEVLDGGKCR
-641 VNLYLAGRLVDVEWG
+641 ANLFLAGRLVDVEWG
-656 GDGIEGQGVL
+656 GEGF
-666 GGIRTGLASNINH
+666 RGLESNVNH
-679 FATRGYDMQIFIDNA
+679 FVDKGYEMQVFIDNV
-694 GRKPVAVKTLRIDFW
+694 GRNPMAVKTLRIDFW
-709 PGNESVYGLVN
+709 RGNASVYGLAN

>member
-26 VSVSAGL
+26 VAVAAGL

-53 LNTKSV
+53 LNAKSV

-146 PGLLLSLWAY
+146 PGLLLSLWAF
-156 YVWLRWLEVCKT
+156 YVWLRWLEVSKT

-198 LILALLFISGLMTL
+198 LILALLFISGLMIL

-266 GYSLWPIHAW
+266 GYSLWPIHVW

-292 WLGFDETWAGSKVIS
+292 WLGFDQTQVGWKGSSSV
-307 TGADGDVSD
+307 ADGSD
-316 LGDKQ
+316 LSEKH
-321 QKRVINRV
+321 QKRAINRV

-337 LLIAYFYSVYRAPVF
+337 LVIAYLYSVYRAPVF

-358 FSFGFGLLGFA
+358 FSFGFGILGFA

-436 YGFESFFME
+436 YGFESFFMK

-474 YASFRKKLSALKG
+474 YASFRKKLTAVKG

-535 GSGYLGVG
+535 GSGYLGDG
-543 VSPVWRGQLA
+543 VSPVWSGQLA

-563 RQILAVSTD
+563 RQVLAVSTD
-572 SLGEHRYSAEFVAV
+572 SLGEQRYSAEFVAV

-604 VMIKNGAGENI
+604 VIIKNGAGENI

-656 GDGIEGQGVL
+656 GEGIEGQGVL
-666 GGIRTGLASNINH
+666 RGIGTGLASNINH

-694 GRKPVAVKTLRIDFW
+694 GRKPVGVKSLRIDFW
-709 PGNESVYGLVN
+709 PGNGSVYGLVN

>member
-1 MANNLESGGH
+1 MANNLESGGQ
-11 PKGAAAWFAGLVILV
+11 PKGAAAWFAGLAILV
-26 VSVSAGL
+26 VAVAAGL

-53 LNTKSV
+53 LNANSV

-107 LMIRIGIRL
+107 LMIHIGIRL

-146 PGLLLSLWAY
+146 PGLLLSLWAF
-156 YVWLRWLEVCKT
+156 YVWLRWLEVCRT

-198 LILALLFISGLMTL
+198 LILALLFISGLVIL

-224 LLGAALYMHQI
+224 LLVVALYMHQI

-244 GSPGWLQVPTWKSL
+244 GSPGWLQVPTIKSL

-266 GYSLWPIHAW
+266 GYSLWPIHVW

-292 WLGFDETWAGSKVIS
+292 WLGFDETLAVSKVIS
-307 TGADGDVSD
+307 AGAVADGSD
-316 LGDKQ
+316 LSEKH
-321 QKRVINRV
+321 QKRAINRV

-358 FSFGFGLLGFA
+358 FSFGFGILGFA
-369 LWVDRRVLS
+369 LWVDRRALS

-396 LLVDR
+396 LLEDR

-415 VKTLKRWKVVDDVS
+415 VKTLNRWKVVDDVS

-436 YGFESFFME
+436 YGFESFFMQ

-474 YASFRKKLSALKG
+474 YASFRKKLVAVKG

-535 GSGYLGVG
+535 GSGYLGGG
-543 VSPVWRGQLA
+543 VSPVWSGRLA

-563 RQILAVSTD
+563 RQVLAVSTD
-572 SLGEHRYSAEFVAV
+572 SLGEQRYSAEFVAV

-641 VNLYLAGRLVDVEWG
+641 VNFYLAGRLVDVEWG
-656 GDGIEGQGVL
+656 GEGIEGQGVFREI
-666 GGIRTGLASNINH
+666 GTGLASNINH

-709 PGNESVYGLVN
+709 PGNGSVYGLVN

>member
-1 MANNLESGGH
+1 
-11 PKGAAAWFAGLVILV
+11 
-26 VSVSAGL
+26 
-33 RFYDLFALP
+33 
-42 LTNDETSALMR
+42 
-53 LNTKSV
+53 
-59 SELLG
+59 
-64 TVVWNDGHPML
+64 
-75 VQVFLWYWT
+75 
-84 KWFGTAVW
+84 
-92 VVKLPFLLCGLGSVI
+92 
-107 LMIRIGIRL
+107 MI
-116 GAAWAGLLAAAMLAT
+116 
-131 LQFPLMY
+131 
-138 SEIARPYA
+138 
-146 PGLLLSLWAY
+146 
-156 YVWLRWLEVCKT
+156 
-168 EVAGINL
+168 
-175 WAKPLILLSIAGYL
+175 
-189 GASNHYFNG
+189 
-198 LILALLFISGLMTL
+198 L

-244 GSPGWLQVPTWKSL
+244 GSPGWLKVPTIKLL

-266 GYSLWPIHAW
+266 GYSLWPIHVW

-292 WLGFDETWAGSKVIS
+292 WLGFDQTQAGLKGSSFV
-307 TGADGDVSD
+307 ADGSD
-316 LGDKQ
+316 SSEKH
-321 QKRVINRV
+321 QKRAINRV

-337 LLIAYFYSVYRAPVF
+337 LVIAYLYSVYRAPVF

-358 FSFGFGLLGFA
+358 FSFGFGILGFA

-436 YGFESFFME
+436 YGFESFFMK

-474 YASFRKKLSALKG
+474 YASFRKKLTAVKG

-535 GSGYLGVG
+535 GSGYLGDG
-543 VSPVWRGQLA
+543 VSPVWSGQLA

-563 RQILAVSTD
+563 RQVLAVSTD
-572 SLGEHRYSAEFVAV
+572 SLGEQRYSAEFVAV

-604 VMIKNGAGENI
+604 VIIKNGAGENI

-656 GDGIEGQGVL
+656 GEGIEGQGVL
-666 GGIRTGLASNINH
+666 RGIGTGLASNINH

-694 GRKPVAVKTLRIDFW
+694 GRKPVGVKSLRIDFW
-709 PGNESVYGLVN
+709 PGNGSVYGLVN

>member
-1 MANNLESGGH
+1 MANNLKSGGH

-26 VSVSAGL
+26 VVVAAGL

-53 LNTKSV
+53 LNAKSV

-64 TVVWNDGHPML
+64 TVVWKDGHPML

-107 LMIRIGIRL
+107 LMVRIGIRL

-146 PGLLLSLWAY
+146 PGLLLSLWAF
-156 YVWLRWLEVCKT
+156 YVWLRWLDVCKT

-198 LILALLFISGLMTL
+198 LILALLFVSGLVIL

-224 LLGAALYMHQI
+224 LLGAALYLHQI
-235 GIFMHHLQV
+235 GIFLHHLQV
-244 GSPGWLQVPTWKSL
+244 GNPGWLQAPTLKSL

-266 GYSLWPIHAW
+266 GYSLWPIHLW
-276 LLGVLLGELI
+276 LIGVLLGELMR
-286 QKRKIK
+286 KRKIK
-292 WLGFDETWAGSKVIS
+292 WLGFGKTLAGLKVIS
-307 TGADGDVSD
+307 SGADDGSD
-316 LGDKQ
+316 LSEKH
-321 QKRVINRV
+321 QKRATNRV

-337 LLIAYFYSVYRAPVF
+337 LLIAYLYSVYRAPVF

-369 LWVDRRVLS
+369 LWVDRRVMS
-378 LRLKAGLVVLT
+378 LRLKAGLVILT

-396 LLVDR
+396 LLMDR
-401 NHRELFN
+401 NHREVFN

-415 VKTLKRWKVVDDVS
+415 VKTLKRWKVADDVS

-445 YHAQE
+445 YHAKE
-450 LGLALGKWQK
+450 LGFKLDKWQK

-467 FRDETVD
+467 FRDESVD
-474 YASFRKKLSALKG
+474 YASFRKKLAAVRG

-509 FPVLRSESMG
+509 FPILRGESMG
-519 PGYHIMHFSKV
+519 SGYHIMHFSRV
-530 VEGNS
+530 VGKRLDS
-535 GSGYLGVG
+535 GFKSDS
-543 VSPVWRGQLA
+543 VSPVWSGHLA

-563 RQILAVSTD
+563 RQVLAVSTD
-572 SLGEHRYSAEFVAV
+572 SLGEQRYSAEFVAV
-586 AVVELDTLLLRS
+586 ACVELDTILLRK

-604 VMIKNGAGENI
+604 VVIKNGAGENV

-621 IGNMS
+621 IGNMG
-626 YEMGEVEVLEGGRCR
+626 YELGEVEVLGGGKCR
-641 VNLYLAGRLVDVEWG
+641 VNLYLAGRLIDVEWG
-656 GDGIEGQGVL
+656 GEGIEGQGL
-666 GGIRTGLASNINH
+666 FREIGTGLASNINH

>member
-1 MANNLESGGH
+1 
-11 PKGAAAWFAGLVILV
+11 
-26 VSVSAGL
+26 
-33 RFYDLFALP
+33 
-42 LTNDETSALMR
+42 MR
-53 LNTKSV
+53 LNANSV

-146 PGLLLSLWAY
+146 PGLLLSLWAF

-198 LILALLFISGLMTL
+198 LILALLFISGLMIL

-244 GSPGWLQVPTWKSL
+244 GSPGWLKVPTIKSL

-266 GYSLWPIHAW
+266 GYSLWPIHVW

-292 WLGFDETWAGSKVIS
+292 WLGFDQIQAGLKGSSFV
-307 TGADGDVSD
+307 ADGSD
-316 LGDKQ
+316 SIEKH
-321 QKRVINRV
+321 QKRTVNRT

-358 FSFGFGLLGFA
+358 FSFGFGILGFA

-396 LLVDR
+396 LLEDR

-436 YGFESFFME
+436 YGFESFFMK

-450 LGLALGKWQK
+450 LGLALGKWQE

-474 YASFRKKLSALKG
+474 YASFRKKLTAVKG

-535 GSGYLGVG
+535 GSGYLGDG
-543 VSPVWRGQLA
+543 VSPVWNGQLA

-563 RQILAVSTD
+563 RQVLAVSTD
-572 SLGEHRYSAEFVAV
+572 SLGEQRYSAEFVAV

-604 VMIKNGAGENI
+604 VIIKNGAGENI

-656 GDGIEGQGVL
+656 GEGIEGQGVL
-666 GGIRTGLASNINH
+666 RGIGTGLVSNINH

-694 GRKPVAVKTLRIDFW
+694 GRKPVGVKSLRIDFW
-709 PGNESVYGLVN
+709 PGNGSVYGLVN